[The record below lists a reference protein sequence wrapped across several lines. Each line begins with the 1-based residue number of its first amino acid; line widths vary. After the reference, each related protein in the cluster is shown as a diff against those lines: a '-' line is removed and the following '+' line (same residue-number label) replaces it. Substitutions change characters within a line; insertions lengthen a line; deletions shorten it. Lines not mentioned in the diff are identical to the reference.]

1 MAIPIKQVPIL
12 SGKLADEFIRQ
23 AEENESKPRNPLS
36 KEAEERIARVMKEM
50 RAQESRWIM
59 K

>member
-23 AEENESKPRNPLS
+23 AEENESKHRTPLS

-50 RAQESRWIM
+50 RAQESRWTI